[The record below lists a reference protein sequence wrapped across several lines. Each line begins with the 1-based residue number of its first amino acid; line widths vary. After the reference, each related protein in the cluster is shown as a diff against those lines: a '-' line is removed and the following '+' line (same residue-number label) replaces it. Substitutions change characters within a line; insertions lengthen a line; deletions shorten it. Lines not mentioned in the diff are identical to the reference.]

1 MSKSPPSAD
10 HPAAKLV
17 ERLHAVIQQNEGQ
30 PAPRRRSAL
39 MREIDLQ
46 LAGLPPADR
55 PAVLEQALGVIR
67 PATRPAGGDSSGE
80 KLLAQLDL
88 VRGEKETLAKE
99 RDALRATR
107 DALLREN
114 AKMRG
119 EIEAKKTVP
128 STPGVAGGSLE
139 TFRAGLKD
147 AIAGKKVDADKL
159 GLSAGDVRLFRLTQ
173 ELVNFV
179 YMLERGR
186 IDFLNKVEVGQA
198 GMMGTQLVKGYQD
211 QVRKQFLAVLNDQ
224 EGSIRNLRRTMDGQT
239 RFIVG
244 VPESFQ
250 EAIPRAVE
258 AILAQLAPEPILAR
272 SKRLMTDYERAWSE
286 FARIH
291 SDLSNLTPEEI
302 WDGYF
307 KNVFKEKL
315 ADWTKSEG

>member
-1 MSKSPPSAD
+1 MSKSPPPPD

-17 ERLHAVIQQNEGQ
+17 ERLQAVIQQNEGRS
-30 PAPRRRSAL
+30 AFRRRSAL
-39 MREIDLQ
+39 MRELDLQ

-55 PAVLEQALGVIR
+55 PAVLEQALGAIR
-67 PATRPAGGDSSGE
+67 PATRPAGDDASGE
-80 KLLAQLDL
+80 RFLAQLDL
-88 VRGEKETLAKE
+88 VRAEKDVIATEC
-99 RDALRATR
+99 DALRATR

-114 AKMRG
+114 AKMRD
-119 EIEAKKTVP
+119 EIEAKKTAP
-128 STPGVAGGSLE
+128 SAPGVVDGSLG

-211 QVRKQFLAVLNDQ
+211 QVRKQFLAVLNDE
-224 EGSIRNLRRTMDGQT
+224 EGSIRKLRRTMDGQT

-286 FARIH
+286 FSRIH
-291 SDLSNLTPEEI
+291 SDLSNLTVEEI

-307 KNVFKEKL
+307 KSVFKEKL